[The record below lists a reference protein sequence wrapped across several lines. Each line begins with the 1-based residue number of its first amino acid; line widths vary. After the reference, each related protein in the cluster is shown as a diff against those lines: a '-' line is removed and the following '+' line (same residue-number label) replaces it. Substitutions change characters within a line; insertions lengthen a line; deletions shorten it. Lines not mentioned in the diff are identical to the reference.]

1 MVRTLGRS
9 WALVVLAM
17 ALTAAGDA
25 WAQSKTTAGLT
36 GTVLDDSG
44 AALPGATVTIS
55 SPQLIGGARTVVT
68 DDQGGFRFREIAPGA
83 YAVEVSL
90 DGFQTTR
97 VENVTLALGSTTDVP
112 VKLAIAQL
120 TETLTVVAEAAVID
134 PTSSGTS
141 TNLTN
146 EYLQNLPT
154 GRFQPDV
161 LNYAPGIN
169 LDVAF
174 GTGTGAANAYQI
186 DGIDTSDPE
195 GGTPWSFVNY
205 NIIDEVQLV
214 GLGAPAEYGSFTGI
228 VFNSVTKSGSN
239 EIKGLAEALY
249 SGESLADE
257 FSGDELAGLNPRLES
272 QVDATVQFGGP
283 ITQDKLW
290 YFLSAQYF
298 KDESSNGGPIR
309 TEESPRAFGKLSWQ
323 LNEKHNL
330 ETWVEWDRYDIT
342 GRGADAVT
350 PLEATVTEDAPEL
363 VWNVALRS
371 VLSANTIV
379 SLTYGGYD
387 GYYYLDPAEGYD
399 TAGRYDGHTGLY
411 STNSYYYYLA
421 DRTRNQV
428 NASLSH
434 YADDFI
440 KGDHEFKFG
449 MEIERSTVRSRYGY
463 PTGAWFY
470 DNYGYFYDD
479 PGTEEYDGGYYTLGY
494 YNYSYDLDATIER
507 GSVFAQDAWKV
518 TPHLTLNVGFR
529 GEVNHGTVK
538 GDGKIFDNTALAPR
552 LGFAWDATHDGKTVV
567 KGHYGR
573 FFEKFVAT
581 QFYFARQGSFTPLEQ
596 KIIYPSGFVESLG
609 QARAGVTV
617 IDDDLDQPY
626 LDQYTLGVD
635 REIPGGITLSGTLI
649 YRKKEDFIE
658 TVSRDGIFVPVTGVV
673 RETGQTITLF
683 DYMNPETDVLVYR
696 NVPQLFREYKGVMLT
711 ATKRL
716 RDNWQMMA
724 SYVYSETEGNV
735 DNLGTSSTYGGDN
748 PSRFLDT
755 PNSLVNAEGKLTHD
769 QTHQVKLQGT
779 YVIPAI
785 NLSLSGNYTYYTGD
799 TYMARS
805 NCLLVDG
812 DCYDFNQGSLRF
824 FAEPRGARRL
834 DPKNELDLRAEW
846 FYDLANQTRLGV
858 FVDIFNVTNDER
870 ATVVE
875 DRTGSAFETAR
886 SANLPRSYRV
896 GLRVNF

>member
-1 MVRTLGRS
+1 MVRTFGRFV
-9 WALVVLAM
+9 ALAVALAM
-17 ALTAAGDA
+17 ASGA
-25 WAQSKTTAGLT
+25 WAQSKTTSALT
-36 GTVLDDSG
+36 GTVLDESG

-55 SPQLIGGARTVVT
+55 SAQLIGGARTMTT
-68 DDQGGFRFREIAPGA
+68 DGSGGFRFREIAPGS
-83 YAVEVSL
+83 YDVEVSL

-97 VENVTLALGSTTDVP
+97 VEGVTLALGSTTDLP
-112 VKLAIAQL
+112 VKVAIAQL
-120 TETLTVVAEAAVID
+120 TETLTVTAEAAVID
-134 PTSSGTS
+134 PSSSGTS

-146 EYLQNLPT
+146 DYLQNLPT

-239 EIKGLAEALY
+239 EIKGLVEALY
-249 SGESLADE
+249 TDDSLADE
-257 FSGDELAGLNPRLES
+257 FSDADFEGLNPRLEQ
-272 QVDATVQFGGP
+272 QVDSTVQFGGP
-283 ITQDKLW
+283 LQQDKLW

-298 KDESSNGGPIR
+298 KDESSSGGPIR

-323 LNEKHNL
+323 ANPSNNV

-350 PLEATVTEDAPEL
+350 PIEATVTEDAPEL
-363 VWNVALRS
+363 VWNAAWRS
-371 VLSANTIV
+371 TLSQNTIF

-387 GYYYLDPAEGYD
+387 GYYYLDPASGYD
-399 TAGRYDGHTGLY
+399 VAGRYDGHTGLY
-411 STNSYYYYLA
+411 SVNSPWFYLA

-440 KGDHEFKFG
+440 KGEHDFKFG

-463 PTGAWFY
+463 TTGAWFY

-494 YNYSYDLDATIER
+494 YNYSYDLTATINR
-507 GSVFAQDAWKV
+507 GSVFAQDSWKI
-518 TPHLTLNVGFR
+518 TPHFTLNAGLRAEINKGSVP
-529 GEVNHGTVK
+529 GEGT
-538 GDGKIFDNTALAPR
+538 IFDNTAFAPR
-552 LGFAWDATHDGKTVV
+552 LGFAWDATKDGKTVI
-567 KGHYGR
+567 KAHYGR

-581 QFYFARQGSFTPLEQ
+581 QFYFAKEGSFTPLELR
-596 KIIYPSGFVESLG
+596 ILYPSGFVESLG

-626 LDQYTLGVD
+626 LDQMTVGVD

-658 TVSRDGIFVPVTGVV
+658 TVSRDGIFVPVTGTV

-683 DYMNPETDVLVYR
+683 DYLNPETDVLVYK
-696 NVPQLFREYKGVMLT
+696 NVPELFREYKGVMIT

-716 RDNWQMMA
+716 RDNWQMLA
-724 SYVYSETEGNV
+724 SYVYSETTGNV
-735 DNLGTSSTYGGDN
+735 DNLGTSSVYGGDN

-755 PNSLVNAEGKLTHD
+755 PNSLVNAEGTLTHD

-785 NLSLSGNYTYYTGD
+785 NLSLSGNYTYYSGD
-799 TYMARS
+799 TYMLRS

-812 DCYDFNQGSLRF
+812 ECYDFNQGSLRF
-824 FAEPRGARRL
+824 FGEPRGVRRL
-834 DPKNELDLRAEW
+834 DPKNELDFRAEW
-846 FYDLANQTRLGV
+846 YYDLANQTRLGLFLDV
-858 FVDIFNVTNDER
+858 FNVTNQAR

-875 DRTGSAFETAR
+875 DRAGSAFETAR

-896 GLRVNF
+896 GIRFNF